1 VIDDTVID
9 DTVIDDTVIDD
20 IVIDRAPKL
29 YVIHENPE
37 WYGPLAAAFDRAG
50 LPHEQWLL
58 GGATVDLDEEPPRGV
73 FWSRMSASS
82 HTRGHPFAKDQ
93 TRGVLGWLE
102 AHRRCVVN
110 GRRVLDL
117 EMSKVEQLAALRAAG
132 FDVPR
137 TVAVAG
143 PSGLAA
149 AAKKLPVPFISK
161 HNQGGKGLGV
171 RLFAS
176 HADYDAYLAGPD
188 YEPPVDG
195 ITLLQEYLV
204 AARPQITRAEIV
216 GGEFV
221 YAITADTERG
231 GFQLCPADACAVGS
245 GGPGGLEGPGTPEP
259 SLFTLRAGFSHP
271 VIGRYLEFA
280 AAHGIGIAGF
290 EFIETADGRL
300 VTYDINTTTNYN
312 AEIEARAPRS
322 ALAAVATYLG
332 GLLAASAREQRP
344 GT

>member
-1 VIDDTVID
+1 LRSEARLFV
-9 DTVIDDTVIDD
+9 
-20 IVIDRAPKL
+20 L
-29 YVIHENPE
+29 HENPD
-37 WYGPLAAAFDRAG
+37 WYAPLAAAFDRAG

-58 GGATVDLDEEPPRGV
+58 GGTVLDLGSAPPPGV

-93 TRGVLGWLE
+93 TRGVLAWLE
-102 AHRRCVVN
+102 AHGRRVVN

-143 PSGLAA
+143 PTELAA
-149 AAKKLPVPFISK
+149 AARKLPVPFISK
-161 HNQGGKGLGV
+161 HNQGGKGLAV
-171 RLFAS
+171 RSFATY
-176 HADYDAYLAGPD
+176 ADYDAYLVGPD

-204 AARPQITRAEIV
+204 AVRPEITRVEIV
-216 GGEFV
+216 GGAFV
-221 YAITADTERG
+221 YAIAADTGRG
-231 GFQLCPADACAVGS
+231 GFQLCPADACAVPATSRSGQSLADGS
-245 GGPGGLEGPGTPEP
+245 QPPEP
-259 SLFTLRAGFSHP
+259 SLFSLRRGFDHP
-271 VIGRYLEFA
+271 IVARYLDFA
-280 AAHGIGIAGF
+280 GRLGIEIAGF

-312 AEIEARAPRS
+312 AEIEAVAPQP
-322 ALAAVATYLG
+322 ALAAVTEFFARLLG
-332 GLLAASAREQRP
+332 GEEQAGSSPWASASVAR
-344 GT
+344 